1 MSFFDSLF
9 SSINSVFGST
19 VTYSYQDGSPD
30 SEIKGVFDNGFVE
43 VNGIES
49 KRPVLKNVKLTD
61 LTSKEPVEG
70 DSVQINSISYMV
82 RYHEPDSFGTTTL
95 ILERT

>member
-1 MSFFDSLF
+1 MSIFDGLI

-30 SEIKGVFDNGFVE
+30 SEIKGVFDNAFVE

-49 KRPVLKNVKLTD
+49 KRPILKNVKLTD
-61 LTSKEPVEG
+61 LTAEPAEG
-70 DSVQINSISYMV
+70 DTVEIDSTSYTV
-82 RYHEPDSFGTTTL
+82 RWHEPDSFGSTTL
-95 ILERT
+95 ILEKI